1 MTRTVRIADPAELAA
16 AETLALAAELAAY
29 ARAAHDP
36 VAMLEAARLLMPLPR
51 DALAAG
57 APTPPALF
65 AEARLLAAND
75 RAMLSEIDAVQYGF
89 TRPIAGCYAADSWVV
104 RYQGNG
110 TGLRAAPAPALRF
123 RIGEPVWH
131 GAVKPA

>member
-16 AETLALAAELAAY
+16 AETVGLATELTAY

-36 VAMLEAARLLMPLPR
+36 IAMIEAARLLAMLPR
-51 DALAAG
+51 EAFTAG
-57 APTPPALF
+57 MPTPRALF
-65 AEARLLAAND
+65 AEARLLAAGD
-75 RAMLSEIDAVQYGF
+75 RAMLSEIDAIQYGF
-89 TRPIAGCYAADSWVV
+89 TRPIAGGYAADTWVV
-104 RYQGNG
+104 RYRGNG
-110 TGLRAAPAPALRF
+110 IGLRAAPAPMLRF

>member
-29 ARAAHDP
+29 ARAAHDAL
-36 VAMLEAARLLMPLPR
+36 AMLEAARLLVSVPR
-51 DALAAG
+51 ETLAAG
-57 APTPPALF
+57 SPTPPALF

-75 RAMLSEIDAVQYGF
+75 RAVLSEIDAIQYGF
-89 TRPIAGCYAADSWVV
+89 TRPIAGCYAADTWVV
-104 RYQGNG
+104 RHQGNG
-110 TGLRAAPAPALRF
+110 IGLRAASGPPLRF

-131 GAVKPA
+131 VPSA